1 MKQTIA
7 ILLTVLL
14 LAAALGCTNTAPQ
27 TPVAT
32 EAPAQPTEAPAAEP
46 TEVPAE
52 QPTEAPE
59 EPEPSTFIFTDSVGR
74 EVELPVD
81 IERVAISG
89 PLAQIVVFA
98 LCPDKL
104 VGIASKWDK
113 TAEQFLDTAYYN
125 LPELGQLYGGKGEL
139 NLETLLNSGAQVVID
154 VGEPKDTIVEDL
166 DGLTEQTGIPFVH
179 VTATIATMGEAYR
192 KLGELLHMPEEAE
205 TLAAYCDAVYAR
217 TLSIAE
223 QAEKVNLLYITGEQ
237 GLNVIAKDSY
247 HSEVIDLLGN
257 NLAVVESPSSK
268 GTGNEVDMEQILLW
282 DPDVI
287 LFAPGSIYATVGE
300 DGTWQNVTA
309 IRNGAYYEVPMG
321 PYNWMG
327 FPPSVQRILGM
338 LWMAK
343 LLYPE
348 AADYDLYTEV
358 AAYFKLFYH
367 CDLSED
373 AFNEL
378 VANSIGAQAEA
389 LAPAA

>member
-1 MKQTIA
+1 MKRQIA
-7 ILLTVLL
+7 WL
-14 LAAALGCTNTAPQ
+14 LACLMLIGTIGCTAAQPVTAEDP
-27 TPVAT
+27 TA
-32 EAPAQPTEAPAAEP
+32 APAEAAEP
-46 TEVPAE
+46 TEAPVGKPA
-52 QPTEAPE
+52 
-59 EPEPSTFIFTDSVGR
+59 EPEPAEEPMPETFVFTDSVGR
-74 EVELPVD
+74 EVELPCE
-81 IERVAISG
+81 ITKVAISG

-154 VGEPKDTIVEDL
+154 VGEPKGTIVEDL

-179 VTATIATMGEAYR
+179 VTATIATMGDAYR

-205 TLAAYCDAVYAR
+205 TLAAYCDAVYAQIKDVAD
-217 TLSIAE
+217 SV
-223 QAEKVNLLYITGEQ
+223 EKANLLYITGEQ

-247 HSEVIDLLGN
+247 HSEVIDLFGN

-287 LFAPGSIYATVGE
+287 LFAPGSIYATVGG

-358 AAYFKLFYH
+358 DAYFKLFYH

-373 AFNEL
+373 AFNAM